1 CGWDTKPSTHSSP
14 QPSDSLTH
22 TRTSSAINIPH
33 ISGSVHESLTHTY
46 TLQQSRTKY
55 THTLSLYSKVELNTH
70 IHTNTKC
77 KKSPQHHVI
86 FSPTVTHRH
95 THTSSAINISHIS
108 GSVHVCTA
116 GHGGVCV
123 VNDLFATDRCGYSRL
138 ERQARCKLASLYR
151 LLHLYNWTSL
161 THCYSTVRASRESEH
176 ILLLPVGLCFAEA
189 TAANLMKVDMLGSV
203 LDGGSSGLASL
214 CSSFSLHA
222 HVYCCR
228 PDIRCVIHTHTP
240 AVAAVSSMKCGILP
254 ISHEAFLLGKVA
266 YFSLT
271 GSDVEERAELQAA
284 LGTTAKVVVLRG
296 HGVLALGESLEEAFH
311 YIYHCQLACDIQV
324 KALSCAGGMD
334 KLFLLDAEK
343 NPPSTPCLTHPP
355 SPCVE
360 REDAQM
366 EWRTGEAEFESL
378 MRLLDNLGYRTGYPY
393 RHPVVKEALRHRNEV
408 EIPATV
414 TTTGLEEEDV
424 FVWRPVNFLL
434 ERQQRERARWLNS
447 PNCYLKVNVPENSAN
462 GETSPRTRT
471 WKKTAEI
478 GSGGGTPIKIEDPN
492 QFVPLNT
499 NPTEVLVKRN
509 QIRDQHWVDMMTAG
523 PRSQLLAGIE
533 VDKKPGPAF
542 IYDDEDQAEPL
553 PPNPFSQSDAELEE
567 YKNSVAQQLSQQG
580 TCIRTHSITSVH
592 NRVVCWQGSRDT
604 IRITI
609 HGSQYDYI
617 TISCDTVHIAIF
629 YSSLKM

>member
-1 CGWDTKPSTHSSP
+1 MNLTPHPPSSVCAHIFMQKSYYGKLRRCCC
-14 QPSDSLTH
+14 QPRRRQLVNKCCFVCE
-22 TRTSSAINIPH
+22 R
-33 ISGSVHESLTHTY
+33 V
-46 TLQQSRTKY
+46 LQVFKA
-55 THTLSLYSKVELNTH
+55 ELEGVLGQLNKG
-70 IHTNTKC
+70 NE
-77 KKSPQHHVI
+77 
-86 FSPTVTHRH
+86 H

-343 NPPSTPCLTHPP
+343 NPPK
-355 SPCVE
+355 

-471 WKKTAEI
+471 VWKKTAEI

-533 VDKKPGPAF
+533 VDKKPGPVSLSLLMYLIIKL
-542 IYDDEDQAEPL
+542 IYIIIYVYNSWLCLSASYNIYL
-553 PPNPFSQSDAELEE
+553 RKLFKRTKILWSCFSF
-567 YKNSVAQQLSQQG
+567 K
-580 TCIRTHSITSVH
+580 
-592 NRVVCWQGSRDT
+592 
-604 IRITI
+604 I
-609 HGSQYDYI
+609 HYYNCESFYI
-617 TISCDTVHIAIF
+617 CC
-629 YSSLKM
+629 

>member
-1 CGWDTKPSTHSSP
+1 EAGGLPVPTTLDLGNVSRRDNNDDEGFLGARSPDLQTELNLAEQEKRVTHSLHSP
-14 QPSDSLTH
+14 VFKAELEGVLGQLNKGNELLTH
-22 TRTSSAINIPH
+22 ITQIVNSQGEGH
-33 ISGSVHESLTHTY
+33 
-46 TLQQSRTKY
+46 
-55 THTLSLYSKVELNTH
+55 TH
-70 IHTNTKC
+70 IHT
-77 KKSPQHHVI
+77 
-86 FSPTVTHRH
+86 
-95 THTSSAINISHIS
+95 SSVINISHT
-108 GSVHVCTA
+108 SV
-116 GHGGVCV
+116 
-123 VNDLFATDRCGYSRL
+123 
-138 ERQARCKLASLYR
+138 RQARCKLASLYR

-471 WKKTAEI
+471 VWKKTAEI